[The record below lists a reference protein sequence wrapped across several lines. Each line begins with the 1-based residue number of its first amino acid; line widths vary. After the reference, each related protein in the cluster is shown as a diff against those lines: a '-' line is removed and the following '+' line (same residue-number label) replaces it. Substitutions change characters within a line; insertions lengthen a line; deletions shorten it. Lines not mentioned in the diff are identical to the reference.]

1 MKKYISLLGS
11 VFAILVISMSL
22 IGCTKKTS
30 STTTTTSQTTQTT
43 TTHTLV
49 ALSVNTSTKAGIGT
63 YLVDG
68 NGHTLYWTSLD
79 SVGQSNVTG
88 TILANW
94 PIFYVANIVSASPL
108 VASDFGSITRTDGNK
123 QTTYKGRPVY
133 YYINDQAAG
142 DTRGQGINGVWF
154 AVDPSASGPTAATTS
169 TTKTTTTTTTA
180 YPTLT
185 TTSAA
190 ATTTTPAA
198 TTTPTTATTTPY
210 PGY

>member
-1 MKKYISLLGS
+1 MKKYISLICA
-11 VFAILVISMSL
+11 VFAVMVISMSL
-22 IGCTKKTS
+22 IGCSKKTS

-49 ALSVNTSTKAGIGT
+49 ALSVNINTKAAIGT

-68 NGHTLYWTSLD
+68 NGRTLYWTTLD

-88 TILANW
+88 TVLANW
-94 PIFYVANIVSASPL
+94 PIFYVADIVATSPL
-108 VASDFGSITRTDGNK
+108 VASDFGSISRADGNK
-123 QTTYKGRPVY
+123 QTTYKGRPIY

-154 AVDPSASGPTAATTS
+154 AVDPSVSGPTAATTS
-169 TTKTTTTTTTA
+169 TTTA
-180 YPTLT
+180 YPTST

-190 ATTTTPAA
+190 PTTTTQAA
-198 TTTPTTATTTPY
+198 TTTSTTTTTTPY

>member
-1 MKKYISLLGS
+1 MKKYISLIGS
-11 VFAILVISMSL
+11 VFAIFVISMSL
-22 IGCTKKTS
+22 IGCSKKTS
-30 STTTTTSQTTQTT
+30 STPTTTSPTTQTT

-49 ALSVNTSTKAGIGT
+49 ALSVNISTKTGIGT

-154 AVDPSASGPTAATTS
+154 AVDPSASGPTATTTS
-169 TTKTTTTTTTA
+169 TTTTTA

-190 ATTTTPAA
+190 ATPTTPAV
-198 TTTPTTATTTPY
+198 TTTPTTATTTTY